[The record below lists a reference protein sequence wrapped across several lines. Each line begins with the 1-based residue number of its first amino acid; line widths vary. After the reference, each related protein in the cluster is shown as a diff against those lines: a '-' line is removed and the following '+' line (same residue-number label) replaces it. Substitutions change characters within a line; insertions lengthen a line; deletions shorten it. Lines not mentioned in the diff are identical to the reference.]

1 MTGAIFLKKSKLL
14 ICLLI
19 SVLVLGAFSGCSL
32 KADSFVYSKKDIIA
46 ESSADAFNE
55 KLYVSTL
62 PKEEQTRVSR
72 SDMTAL
78 YFDESNY
85 SICIYDN
92 SSKMLWRAL
101 PQTVSDERAAVLSV
115 RILSGGKEYILNSQ
129 DDSVA
134 AGLASFEIGDN
145 SVCITYNFKKTPD
158 EKTNIDIS
166 IPVVFTASD
175 GMMSVEID
183 CSKLKNSK
191 AGGNAV
197 IKEISLLNY
206 FGASSSGEKNDYLFV
221 PDGCGAIID
230 TSKNPKKFAPVSIP
244 VYGSDDSESFACIP
258 AFGMKSGEGAFVAM
272 IEEGDALAKVKAE
285 KALAKGGFN
294 RVGAEFTITESVTSE
309 DGKRLYVSKNSYDGK
324 IKLSYRF
331 LSYDTANYVGMASAC
346 REMLIRN
353 GVLDM
358 QEQIVSKG
366 TMPFNLILTG
376 AADFAK
382 PGKPG
387 GSSVS
392 ALTTFEQTSDIL
404 SYLNGKGI
412 GNINLR
418 YRGIFV
424 GALNQ
429 RQKLSVSK
437 LVSQGVKAEDLTE
450 FSQNRNVRIFADIN
464 LFSAAKDN
472 SFKNAFAA
480 DSKPVV
486 SRTSLLES
494 NMISS
499 VPEMNCIAYSQFGK
513 NANNIL
519 SEVRDLNF
527 EGVCFGDAG
536 KMIYSD
542 CSKQAQATRQDVKSE
557 IAKQTAAF
565 SSSKEIMVSGGNI
578 YSLKYAG
585 VITDLPNKAGCSGSL
600 CREVPFV
607 QIVLHGYADY
617 SSTPFN
623 LTSDSEES
631 FLKAAEY
638 GEVPCYEWYYS
649 DFSTEEEKDNCS
661 YMNYAVEAQQF
672 YERLNAVFYD
682 LGNKKITAH
691 EQVRDGVYCTKFGS
705 SASVYVNYNS
715 NDVSVN
721 GVVVEGRSIL
731 RVN

>member
-1 MTGAIFLKKSKLL
+1 MTGEISLKKSKFL

-19 SVLVLGAFSGCSL
+19 SVLTLGILSGCSL
-32 KADSFVYSKKDIIA
+32 RADSSVYSKKDIAA

-85 SICIYDN
+85 SVCIYDN
-92 SSKMLWRAL
+92 SSKLLWRAL
-101 PQTVSDERAAVLSV
+101 PQTVSNERAAVLS
-115 RILSGGKEYILNSQ
+115 LSVLSDGQEYILNSQ
-129 DDSVA
+129 DDSVG
-134 AGLASFEIGDN
+134 AGLASFEMGDN
-145 SVCITYNFKKTPD
+145 SVCITYNFKKTTD
-158 EKTNIDIS
+158 DKINIDIS

-183 CSKLKNSK
+183 CSKLKNPS
-191 AGGNAV
+191 GAV

-206 FGASSSGEKNDYLFV
+206 FGASTEGEKNDYLFV
-221 PDGCGAIID
+221 PDGCGAIVDI
-230 TSKNPKKFAPVSIP
+230 SKNPKKFEPVSVS
-244 VYGSDDSESFACIP
+244 VYGPENSGSSACIP

-272 IEEGDALAKVKAE
+272 IEEGDALAKIKAE

-294 RVGAEFTITESVTSE
+294 RVGAEFTITETMTSD
-309 DGKRLYVSKNSYDGK
+309 DGKKLYVSKNSYDGK

-331 LSYDTANYVGMASAC
+331 LSDDTANYVGMASAC

-358 QEQIVSKG
+358 QEQIVSNG
-366 TMPFNLILTG
+366 TMPFNLSLIG

-382 PGKPG
+382 PGKSS

-404 SYLNGKGI
+404 SYLNSKGI

-437 LVSQGVKAEDLTE
+437 LVSEGVKAEDLTE
-450 FSQNRNVRIFADIN
+450 FSQNRNVRIFAEIN

-472 SFKNAFAA
+472 SFKNAVAA

-486 SRTSLLES
+486 SITSPLES

-499 VPEMNCIAYSQFGK
+499 YPEMNCITYSQFGK

-519 SEVRDLNF
+519 SDVRNLGF
-527 EGVCFGDAG
+527 EGVCFGDSG

-542 CSKQAQATRQDVKSE
+542 CSKHEPATRQDVKNE

-565 SSSKEIMVSGGNI
+565 SSSKGIMISGGNI

-585 VITDLPNKAGCSGSL
+585 VIMNLPDKAGCSGGL

-623 LTSDSEES
+623 LTSDSEEA

-649 DFSTEEEKDNCS
+649 DFSTEEEKDSCS
-661 YMNYAVEAQQF
+661 YMNYAAEAQQF
-672 YERLNAVFYD
+672 YERLNAVFHD
-682 LGNKKITAH
+682 LGDKKITAH
-691 EQVRDGVYCTKFGS
+691 EQVRDGVFCTKFGS
-705 SASVYVNYNS
+705 STSVYVNYNS